1 MENFVLY
8 EDITNSPN
16 IAGCTTTHKGRR
28 KGTIAFLA
36 ISSVKK
42 RARAPVTNHVRF
54 VSELRH
60 PLVVQFMEW
69 YETTNH
75 LWLVFEL
82 CSGGDLDTLLQLDG
96 ALPETAIRQFGM
108 DLVRAL
114 HYLHS
119 SDIVYADL
127 CPSKV
132 LIDNE
137 GQMKLADFSL
147 AFKNG
152 ELLSDLYC
160 HFVDMGGGDE
170 ESDLSAGADGDADGG
185 GGGGQIREPQM
196 PQLDWLAPEMVRGD
210 QPCADYKSD
219 LWSLGALLYHM
230 FTGRPPFA
238 AATAKDV
245 AEGIV
250 YKQLPPPRVKGARL
264 TGKPSNDFSDL
275 VGRLLDKDPDTRLD
289 WPELISHSFWQGKL
303 ADLAGSYGDAS
314 PRKSMALNR
323 SVSLEETLA
332 SVRQSLRA
340 SRSHHPNQ
348 QPLGDTSLG
357 GSNSRSPIPEDA
369 AADNSSFHQHEQ
381 QHHHND
387 AVSFTLHAGS
397 RPVTANNSSSNKQ
410 QQQQQPSTAA
420 AAAAASSISGRQS
433 SRPPLAGAPATP
445 QQQRR
450 PSSSTGATD
459 VEELRRLIH
468 LEEDADSAGSVVDNP
483 RIVGSITD
491 KKFDTKSL
499 PVPPLSPDRLAGM
512 SAAEVA
518 RHAGV
523 LAQAFAS
530 SGSERGPPSQKR
542 INLVSYAVSVF
553 SATATT
559 PAELARPLLASGTVA
574 NDLLK
579 QIRETTHADLKLRLC
594 RLLAHLFRLAAPLL
608 ASATPASATPSSK
621 LQHPSASC
629 ETWPLG
635 ESATQLTEMLRE
647 QFRNTKLK
655 QALLA
660 ALGELLVAISA
671 GESALGKQVAKW
683 IVPAMTVNQVSRCLH
698 SSEEV
703 VTSHLACK
711 IIEKVCGY
719 QDTQH
724 AARFST
730 QELGQLVWS
739 TLRLAT
745 LDSLRICA
753 AVSLSRMCRISP
765 AICQSVVDKAG
776 LSSVL
781 DCLNAPSSLTR
792 VQQSVLSMLG
802 ASLICSPTAPFSKKL
817 SQDRDFLHSVLKQL
831 ESPNPLNRAKA
842 FLIVDS
848 VVRNSP
854 DSLNVCCNLRLLVYV
869 ERDSRRDTP
878 GAGRG
883 AAGVE
888 LQAHLYHCLDLL
900 VGTLCA
906 CVPGVTD
913 QILAAL
919 DAVAG
924 RKHPSNAQAKQLR
937 QWLPLTSVLAQLSGS
952 PALRSRIVQAPFLS
966 FLGQLLSHCQA
977 LDCHKTVVEPAV
989 SHEEVIT
996 TALTIAE
1003 SLVLHPNL
1011 LVGCGE
1017 LVAKQLLPPLGGL
1030 IGSSVVETR
1039 VVAMKIFAEM
1049 CCHLLAQDIESESVA
1064 AAIDDLII
1072 PQSESLLLEAEP
1084 APCFLLK
1091 LLGSYCEAK
1100 PSAAAIVQLAGLPQ
1114 LLLQLLAD
1122 RQFGFTSQTALNSF
1136 RLITIL
1142 LSQRDSK
1149 AASALLPDSVPALGT
1164 CFTELAS
1171 AATAP
1176 AMDPAAAL
1184 ESATHLQAV
1193 LDPVNACLR
1202 VVSDVARRAL
1212 QLRRTMNNNT
1222 AGNQGNTA
1230 NNATVN
1236 STLSSESC
1244 AAEAERLLVTVR
1256 PLADLTGPLVRLLCH
1271 EDPEVDEQSLK
1282 ALSHLASLFGG
1293 EHCDWLGPECLDGFS
1308 RALQSGVQKRVRIVL
1323 RILKRFAATSAA
1335 ANQLAPGLLS
1345 AESASGLELLRSA
1358 LMDTSS
1364 RADNAADAGVR
1375 NLVQEILAALAEC

>member
-323 SVSLEETLA
+323 
-332 SVRQSLRA
+332 
-340 SRSHHPNQ
+340 
-348 QPLGDTSLG
+348 
-357 GSNSRSPIPEDA
+357 
-369 AADNSSFHQHEQ
+369 
-381 QHHHND
+381 
-387 AVSFTLHAGS
+387 
-397 RPVTANNSSSNKQ
+397 
-410 QQQQQPSTAA
+410 
-420 AAAAASSISGRQS
+420 
-433 SRPPLAGAPATP
+433 
-445 QQQRR
+445 
-450 PSSSTGATD
+450 
-459 VEELRRLIH
+459 
-468 LEEDADSAGSVVDNP
+468 
-483 RIVGSITD
+483 IVGSITD

-594 RLLAHLFRLAAPLL
+594 RLLAHLFCLAAPLL

-1100 PSAAAIVQLAGLPQ
+1100 PSAAGIVQLAGLPQ

-1122 RQFGFTSQTALNSF
+1122 RH
-1136 RLITIL
+1136 
-1142 LSQRDSK
+1142 QRDSK

-1193 LDPVNACLR
+1193 LDP

-1308 RALQSGVQKRVRIVL
+1308 RIVL

-1364 RADNAADAGVR
+1364 RADNAADA
-1375 NLVQEILAALAEC
+1375 